1 MSPDK
6 SFWAVF
12 LGVAITQARERAV
25 TDAMRISRTR

>member
-1 MSPDK
+1 MGLDR
-6 SFWAVF
+6 SFWSVF